1 MELTNLHYSYEKP
14 KKVAKE
20 AKKLGYE
27 VKSLDRGVAH
37 FEKIKGSPDPLNPS
51 RGNAPTEH
59 VVSVKG
65 TDPSNFKDLVSDF
78 KIAVGLTN
86 KDQQFKERRKQVKN
100 IYKSIPTDHQVN
112 LVGHSLGGSIAT
124 SMLVNSKSIRDKT
137 DKADLYNTGYT
148 KTLHRELKENLS
160 KEERQELND
169 KITHHRTD
177 KDVVSQDLT
186 SGSIGKVMNHESK
199 SNNPLKNHTI
209 TGNFD
214 EL

>member
-20 AKKLGYE
+20 AKKLGYTVE
-27 VKSLDRGVAH
+27 SLDRGVAH
-37 FEKIKGSPDPLNPS
+37 FKKDGQ
-51 RGNAPTEH
+51 H

-148 KTLHRELKENLS
+148 KTLHRELKQNLS

-177 KDVVSQDLT
+177 KDVVSQGLT
-186 SGSIGKVMNHESK
+186 SGSIGKVATYDSK